1 MKRKKNLVVVMIS
14 VMVVGL
20 TACNGEADDSK
31 LVESFQTPTES
42 VEKESNDMQG
52 QKVTETQ
59 EPQSA
64 ASEETQEVQ
73 ETQEIQ
79 EVQETQKVQ
88 ETQELQKTQ
97 EVQESEDEELE
108 ENLAKYRAERENATG
123 IPMGNGVTGSG
134 GAKLKPEDYNL
145 LFDASA
151 TENFD
156 SRELV
161 EALDTAKNY
170 VENTLEIPIE
180 TKYTIYTCVD
190 PRIWEIYEAED
201 KGVADG
207 YEAENIFVCEYSD
220 NGKWQYLIVV
230 REEKGSAW
238 NVIHH
243 GSSYME

>member
-1 MKRKKNLVVVMIS
+1 MKRKKNLVVLMIL

-73 ETQEIQ
+73 E
-79 EVQETQKVQ
+79 V
-88 ETQELQKTQ
+88 QKTQ
-97 EVQESEDEELE
+97 EVRESEDEELE